1 MYFTGLIL
9 MYSFKYILLNF
20 VLMLLENKVFKLI
33 NILITLEFAVLF
45 PEKNHVFICVWD
57 LMMK

>member
-1 MYFTGLIL
+1 MYFIGFIL
-9 MYSFKYILLNF
+9 MYSFKYILFNF

-33 NILITLEFAVLF
+33 NIFIILEFVVFFL
-45 PEKNHVFICVWD
+45 EKNYVFICVWD